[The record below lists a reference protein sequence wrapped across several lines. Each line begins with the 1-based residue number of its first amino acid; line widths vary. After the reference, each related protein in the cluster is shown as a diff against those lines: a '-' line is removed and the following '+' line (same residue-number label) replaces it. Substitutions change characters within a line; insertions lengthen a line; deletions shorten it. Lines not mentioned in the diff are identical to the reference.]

1 MAILGPDGRKK
12 PGKSLAQKTA
22 KKWGPVKVAV
32 QSQPAADEIPFRTFQ
47 QPVLPPRVV
56 PRGERAAIAMDDAM
70 QGYGYLNTAMAGMG
84 FPGYAYLAQL
94 SQRSEYRAPAEV
106 MANEMVRNW
115 IKLTGCRDEQE
126 KDLNGALEQFNVR
139 NLLHDIEL
147 LDSLFGCGHLAIE
160 IKGQD
165 TDEKRRLPLVIA
177 PETVPKGSLLAF
189 RLIEPMWAT
198 PQMFNATDPFAAD
211 YYKVQGWFVIGKR
224 IHESRMLTFISRP
237 MPDILKP
244 AYNFGGI
251 SMSQLIEPYVNRW
264 LKTVDSVNRLISNF
278 SIRGIKTNL
287 LAMLADGSAQNI
299 IDRVET
305 FNRLSDNRGTMMLD
319 KETEDFFLNNV
330 PLRGLDLL
338 QAQAQEH
345 MAAPTHIPLVKL
357 TGVSPTGLNATSDG
371 EIQVF
376 YDWIKSEQLNLFSE
390 HLKKILDLLQ
400 LNLWGKIE
408 PNIGFEW
415 VPLETPSEVEM
426 ATIKQQEGTTD
437 QNMLTGGVVTEDEV
451 RQRLKQR
458 AGSGYGFLSGKAPGK
473 PAPPPTAGL
482 PGAKKPIAKDSNLPE
497 AAGVCFVDENEKILL
512 MHRTDGEGWAFPAG
526 GAEGGES
533 PDMTARREASEET
546 GWSGEESLALA
557 DMTQTPTLRFYTF
570 KTHVKNFTPILNSEH
585 DKARWF
591 TAKQAL
597 MTPLTLH
604 PGVRDFL
611 LRWKAGE

>member
-1 MAILGPDGRKK
+1 
-12 PGKSLAQKTA
+12 
-22 KKWGPVKVAV
+22 
-32 QSQPAADEIPFRTFQ
+32 
-47 QPVLPPRVV
+47 
-56 PRGERAAIAMDDAM
+56 
-70 QGYGYLNTAMAGMG
+70 
-84 FPGYAYLAQL
+84 
-94 SQRSEYRAPAEV
+94 
-106 MANEMVRNW
+106 
-115 IKLTGCRDEQE
+115 
-126 KDLNGALEQFNVR
+126 
-139 NLLHDIEL
+139 
-147 LDSLFGCGHLAIE
+147 
-160 IKGQD
+160 
-165 TDEKRRLPLVIA
+165 
-177 PETVPKGSLLAF
+177 
-189 RLIEPMWAT
+189 
-198 PQMFNATDPFAAD
+198 MFNAIDPFSPS
-211 YYKVQGWFVIGKR
+211 YYKAESWFVIGKR
-224 IHESRMLTFISRP
+224 IHSSRLLTFISRP

-251 SMSQLIEPYVNRW
+251 SLSQLIEPYVNRW

-287 LAMLADGSAQNI
+287 IAMLAEGSAQGI

-371 EIQVF
+371 EITVF

-390 HLKKILDLLQ
+390 HMKTILDLLQ
-400 LNLWGKIE
+400 LNLWGKIVPE
-408 PNIGFEW
+408 IGFEW
-415 VPLETPSEVEM
+415 VPLDTPDEM
-426 ATIKQQEGTTD
+426 QLATIDMQKGTTG
-437 QNMLTGGVVTEDEV
+437 QALLSSGVITEDEE
-451 RQRLKQR
+451 RARIQKQ
-458 AGSGYGFLSGKAPGK
+458 AGSGYGALAGKAPGK
-473 PAPPPTAGL
+473 PKPEPVAGV
-482 PGAKKPIAKDSNLPE
+482 PGAKKPIAKDSDIPE

-570 KTHVKNFTPILNSEH
+570 KTHVKQFTPILNSEH

-591 TAKQAL
+591 SPKQAL
-597 MTPLTLH
+597 LTPLSLH
-604 PGVRDFL
+604 PGVRNFL
-611 LRWKAGE
+611 LRWKGGHE

>member
-1 MAILGPDGRKK
+1 MPILGPDGRKK
-12 PGKSLAQKTA
+12 PGKTLAQTTA
-22 KKWGPVKVAV
+22 KKWAQAKNAVVTRDEGPAHDFKA
-32 QSQPAADEIPFRTFQ
+32 
-47 QPVLPPRVV
+47 PVLMPRVI
-56 PRGERAAIAMDDAM
+56 PRGEKAAIAMDDAI
-70 QGYGYLNTAMAGMG
+70 QGYGYLNNAMAGMG

-115 IKLTGCRDEQE
+115 IRLTGCDEKQE

-165 TDEKRRLPLVIA
+165 TDAKRQLPLVIA
-177 PETVPKGSLLAF
+177 PETVPKGSLQAF

-287 LAMLADGSAQNI
+287 LAMLADGSAQSL

-390 HLKKILDLLQ
+390 NLKKMLDLLQ

-415 VPLETPSEVEM
+415 VPLETPSETDM
-426 ATIKQQEGTTD
+426 ATIKMQEGTTD

-473 PAPPPTAGL
+473 PEPAPTAGL
-482 PGAKKPIAKDSNLPE
+482 PGAKKPAAKDAAMAE
-497 AAGVCFVDENEKILL
+497 AAGICFIDEKGKILL
-512 MHRTDGEGWAFPAG
+512 LRRTDGAGWAFPAG
-526 GAEGGES
+526 MAEGGEN
-533 PDMTARREASEET
+533 PEQTARREASEET
-546 GWSGEESLALA
+546 GWSGGEAIVLA
-557 DMTQTPTLRFYTF
+557 DMSQRMDLRFYTF
-570 KTHVKNFTPILNSEH
+570 VTNVSQFTPILNSEH
-585 DKARWF
+585 DKFRWF
-591 TAKQAL
+591 SVNQAL
-597 MTPLTLH
+597 NTPLSLH

-611 LRWKAGE
+611 IRRQERE